1 VVKADSEEVAM
12 AEPTTDTDAPA
23 EPLNLAPI
31 AAVLVVAGPVLVA
44 ISSFLEWAGRNYK
57 PAGEALTFGGFE
69 VPAKFIIDSKANLDG
84 EGLPL
89 GVLVLVVAAIALVG
103 VLAPVPRAR
112 LWIWVG
118 GILAVLIPLAYL
130 VQLNDFMDRVN
141 ELFPPGGFGARNTV
155 GFGAV
160 LCGFGGAVTL
170 GGAALGWFAGRRS
183 ERRTA

>member
-1 VVKADSEEVAM
+1 M
-12 AEPTTDTDAPA
+12 AESKAGADAPS

-31 AAVLVVAGPVLVA
+31 AAILVIAGPVLVA

-57 PAGEALTFGGFE
+57 PADDPQTFGGFE
-69 VPAKFIIDSKANLDG
+69 VPAKFLIDSKSNLDG
-84 EGLPL
+84 SGLPL
-89 GVLVLVVAAIALVG
+89 GILVLVVVAIALVG

-118 GILAVLIPLAYL
+118 GALPVVLVGLYVI
-130 VQLNDFMDRVN
+130 QLNDFMDRVN
-141 ELFPPGGFGARNTV
+141 KGPFRGPGGFGVRNTI

-170 GGAALGWFAGRRS
+170 TGAALGWFAGRRS
-183 ERRTA
+183 